1 MMILNWT
8 ELMRKVDK
16 INEQFNAWTDKF
28 TDNNMFAIVV
38 TVVMFI
44 LAVIVI
50 GNLSKKQK

>member
-8 ELMRKVDK
+8 ELSRKLDK
-16 INEQFNAWTDKF
+16 INEQFNAWTSKF

-44 LAVIVI
+44 LAIMVI
-50 GNLSKKQK
+50 GSLSKKQK